1 MTKQLAPIEELAKN
15 ITSLEVINGIVYF
28 STEVPIENGEYSSEL
43 VEVNAL
49 IKELRQAIIKD
60 FVSKL
65 EPVHSQFFDVNKW
78 YDYLNEKHKKN
89 TIEAGYLHRDLYDLS
104 EWSNK

>member
-1 MTKQLAPIEELAKN
+1 MTKQLAPIEELALATGLILKTTN
-15 ITSLEVINGIVYF
+15 LELCPSYLNKL
-28 STEVPIENGEYSSEL
+28 EQ
-43 VEVNAL
+43 
-49 IKELRQAIIKD
+49 LRQAAIRD
-60 FVSKL
+60 FVSTL

-104 EWSNK
+104 EWSK

>member
-1 MTKQLAPIEELAKN
+1 MTKLAPITEFTKFGMRELRVLTVFN
-15 ITSLEVINGIVYF
+15 DVEL
-28 STEVPIENGEYSSEL
+28 EL
-43 VEVNAL
+43 V
-49 IKELRQAIIKD
+49 RQAIIKD
-60 FVSKL
+60 FVSTL
-65 EPVHSQFFDVNKW
+65 EPVHSQFFDVNNW

>member
-1 MTKQLAPIEELAKN
+1 MTKLAPIKEFTKFGMRENRGLTVFN
-15 ITSLEVINGIVYF
+15 NVDFFFQGEDGI
-28 STEVPIENGEYSSEL
+28 
-43 VEVNAL
+43 
-49 IKELRQAIIKD
+49 RD
-60 FVSKL
+60 FVSTL

>member
-1 MTKQLAPIEELAKN
+1 MTKQLTPMVKLMLDAGAEGFANTIMIEDGELEK
-15 ITSLEVINGIVYF
+15 LH
-28 STEVPIENGEYSSEL
+28 
-43 VEVNAL
+43 
-49 IKELRQAIIKD
+49 QAIIRD
-60 FVSKL
+60 FVSTL

-104 EWSNK
+104 EWSNE

>member
-1 MTKQLAPIEELAKN
+1 MTKQLAPIEELAKQCGFEIHPMHDGTN
-15 ITSLEVINGIVYF
+15 ATGIYAPNSGGLFNMTNELEQ
-28 STEVPIENGEYSSEL
+28 
-43 VEVNAL
+43 
-49 IKELRQAIIKD
+49 LRQAIIRD
-60 FVSKL
+60 FVSTL

>member
-1 MTKQLAPIEELAKN
+1 MTKLAPIDELARQCN
-15 ITSLEVINGIVYF
+15 AGIGYIAGTMVHPSNRTYTF
-28 STEVPIENGEYSSEL
+28 TKSEL
-43 VEVNAL
+43 EQ
-49 IKELRQAIIKD
+49 LRQAIIKD
-60 FVSKL
+60 FVSTL
-65 EPVHSQFFDVNKW
+65 EPVHSQFFDVNNW

>member
-1 MTKQLAPIEELAKN
+1 MTKQLAPIEEFTKFGMREHRGLTVFN
-15 ITSLEVINGIVYF
+15 DVEL
-28 STEVPIENGEYSSEL
+28 EL
-43 VEVNAL
+43 V
-49 IKELRQAIIKD
+49 RQAIIRD
-60 FVSKL
+60 FVSTL

-104 EWSNK
+104 EWRAK

>member
-1 MTKQLAPIEELAKN
+1 MTKLAPIEEFTKFGMREHRGLTVFN
-15 ITSLEVINGIVYF
+15 DVEL
-28 STEVPIENGEYSSEL
+28 EL
-43 VEVNAL
+43 V
-49 IKELRQAIIKD
+49 RQAIIRD
-60 FVSKL
+60 FVSTL

-104 EWSNK
+104 EWSK

>member
-1 MTKQLAPIEELAKN
+1 MTKLAPIKEFTKFGMRENRGLTVFNDVELELA
-15 ITSLEVINGIVYF
+15 
-28 STEVPIENGEYSSEL
+28 
-43 VEVNAL
+43 
-49 IKELRQAIIKD
+49 RQAIIRD
-60 FVSKL
+60 FVSTV

-104 EWSNK
+104 EWSK